1 MPPQSGIVLFTSYQ
15 LFVEN
20 IVLATVLGV
29 LLGAKLGR
37 HRGPLLAFTL
47 IAAKEIAEV
56 YLPPGTGAVSDAG
69 AGLLGA
75 LVAWTVIGLYAGRQR
90 ESGKGGHAHAH
101 AH

>member
-15 LFVEN
+15 LFAEN

-56 YLPPGTGAVSDAG
+56 YLPPGTGAVSDAS
-69 AGLLGA
+69 AGFLGA
-75 LVAWTVIGLYAGRQR
+75 LVAYTAIKLYHRRGRDR
-90 ESGKGGHAHAH
+90 GTGPHAHAH